1 MQAGILNFFTTY
13 PFAIPF
19 VVAVGFVFF
28 IIWLFTYKSLKKDIK
43 DLKETFIENL
53 KPIKQELNNHVKT
66 EIIKLREDMTKKI
79 DDKFEKLYKLIIEQK
94 MMWSSFLPLFSM
106 LRLIIWR
113 LLHKR

>member
-19 VVAVGFVFF
+19 IVAVGFVFF
-28 IIWLFTYKSLKKDIK
+28 VIWLFTYKSLKKDIK
-43 DLKETFIENL
+43 DLSERQKKDIEGLSKGQEKIKEFFIENL

-94 MMWSSFLPLFSM
+94 
-106 LRLIIWR
+106 
-113 LLHKR
+113 K